1 MLVCPD
7 GVGMFR
13 FCPVCIVGKLSTPSH
28 DVPDMAVF
36 VGIVTCTEGE
46 LLLEYLVTVRGF
58 EIWTVFVLPLVVD
71 IVE

>member
-1 MLVCPD
+1 MS
-7 GVGMFR
+7 R
-13 FCPVCIVGKLSTPSH
+13 FCPVCIVGKLSTLSH

-36 VGIVTCTEGE
+36 VGIVTWTKGE

-58 EIWTVFVLPLVVD
+58 EICTVLVLPLVVD